1 MKKENLHHKATEV
14 SKEFWKTV
22 KQLRKIWNIPNS
34 KFEPQSGR
42 QLKVTPKCCTNVF
55 TTSVLTTQTH
65 TRLTLHMHNKNQDFN
80 WDAVYWFPFENTFKT
95 FRENRDQESKPL
107 GTVPIQYT
115 LQSTYT
121 YHTVT
126 TDRKTT
132 LTQCWWTLEHTE
144 TTVHHPQHIPSKL
157 YLYIRHSHGLCL
169 TWIRYL
175 QKDRKTHVS
184 LITLNYHTAS
194 IKTLW
199 TPSVSA

>member
-121 YHTVT
+121 YPTVT
-126 TDRKTT
+126 TDRNNNTDTVLVNIGAYWNHSSPSTT
-132 LTQCWWTLEHTE
+132 HTE
-144 TTVHHPQHIPSKL
+144 QAIFV
-157 YLYIRHSHGLCL
+157 RHSHGLCL